1 LAVEL
6 ANKAVLVTH
15 RKDAGCLDTLA
26 AAYAAGGRFTNA
38 VVVEQE
44 AIPLL
49 QSEDDKKYY
58 TSMVKLYQSNTPYR
72 DHGLLAEHTLALLE
86 PGKFAAAEP
95 LARECLAL
103 REKMIP
109 DDWRTFNAR
118 SMLGGSLLGQ
128 KKYAEAEPLLLSGY
142 EGLKQR
148 ADKIPAA
155 GNMRPREALQRLVQ
169 LYEET
174 GRPELAAQW
183 KKSLAQSDPDKK

>member
-1 LAVEL
+1 MI
-6 ANKAVLVTH
+6 
-15 RKDAGCLDTLA
+15 LDTLA
-26 AAYAAGGRFTNA
+26 AACAMAGQFTNA
-38 VVVEQE
+38 VRIQQD
-44 AIPLL
+44 AIALL
-49 QSEDDKKYY
+49 NDVNEKADYGSRL
-58 TSMVKLYQSNTPYR
+58 KLYESNIRYR
-72 DHGLLAEHTLALLE
+72 DHGQLAERAMALLTD
-86 PGKFAAAEP
+86 GKFVEAEP

-103 REKMIP
+103 REIMIP

-155 GNMRPREALQRLVQ
+155 GSMRPQQALQRLVQ

-174 GRPELAAQW
+174 GRPDQAAQW
-183 KKSLAQSDPDKK
+183 KKLLAPSDPNKK